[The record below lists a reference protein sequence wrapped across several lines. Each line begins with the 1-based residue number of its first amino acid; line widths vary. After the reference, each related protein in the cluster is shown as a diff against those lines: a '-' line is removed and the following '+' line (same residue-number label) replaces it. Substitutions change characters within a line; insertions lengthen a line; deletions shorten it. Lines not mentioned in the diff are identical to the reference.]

1 MLLHLL
7 LLLLIM
13 KRVMQAA
20 VALWNHMLHL
30 LLVLALWV
38 TTSVMLLMLMLRILL
53 LLLLKVGL
61 IVHGRLVPGAA
72 LVVLVQPSAV
82 VPRAL
87 RAVGALH
94 QNGDLDGLEVGVSQR
109 ELPHGVVPDLDVD
122 VLGAQAGRG

>member
-30 LLVLALWV
+30 LLMLALWV
-38 TTSVMLLMLMLRILL
+38 PTSVMLLMLRILL
-53 LLLLKVGL
+53 LLLLEVGL

>member
-30 LLVLALWV
+30 LMVLALWV
-38 TTSVMLLMLMLRILL
+38 PTSVMLLLLLRILL
-53 LLLLKVGL
+53 LLLLEVGL
-61 IVHGRLVPGAA
+61 IVHWRLVPGAA

-87 RAVGALH
+87 GAVGALH

-122 VLGAQAGRG
+122 VLGAQRG